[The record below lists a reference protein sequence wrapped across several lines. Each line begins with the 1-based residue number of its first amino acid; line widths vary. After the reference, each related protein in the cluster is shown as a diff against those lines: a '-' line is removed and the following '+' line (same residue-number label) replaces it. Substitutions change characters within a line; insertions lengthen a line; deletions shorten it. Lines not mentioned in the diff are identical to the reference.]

1 MTEHLKI
8 SAARK
13 FEYERVKKTNG
24 LTESEKYHILLQIIK
39 TANDKLDP
47 SSVMRII
54 MDNIQKLIP
63 CEAWSIL
70 VLTSEGQELEF
81 ERARGQAAGVL
92 TRSKLKVGE
101 GIAGWV
107 AQHQK
112 PLLVNRAQED
122 RRFNNNFDKKTKFHT
137 RSILC
142 APLISR
148 NRLLGVVE
156 LINKK
161 SKDASFI
168 QSDLKTLSTL
178 LGPISVSLHNALLY
192 REAQTLTLTD
202 DLTRLYNSRY
212 VFQWMA
218 GLIHRF
224 KKAKKPF
231 SIIFLDLDGF
241 KSVNDSYGHLVGG
254 RTLVEI
260 GKIIAKSVRKKD
272 KVARYGGDEFVVMIP
287 GAGESEAMGIAE
299 KVRMSI
305 QHYDFQ
311 SALQKEIHLS
321 ASFGVAVFPEHGDSV
336 TELIQKADQAMYR
349 VKYSGKNAVQM
360 AIST

>member
-1 MTEHLKI
+1 MTKHPKM
-8 SAARK
+8 SVARK
-13 FEYERVKKTNG
+13 FDFERLNRTNG
-24 LTESEKYHILLQIIK
+24 LTESKKYHILLQIIR

-47 SSVMRII
+47 SNVMRII

-70 VLTSEGQELEF
+70 LLTSEGQELEF

-92 TRSKLKVGE
+92 TRSRLKVGE

-107 AQHQK
+107 AQHKK
-112 PLLVNRAQED
+112 PLLVNHAQED
-122 RRFNNNFDKKTKFHT
+122 RRFNKSFDKKTKFHT

-161 SKDASFI
+161 SKDGRFSQA
-168 QSDLKTLSTL
+168 DLKTLSTL

-192 REAQTLTLTD
+192 REAQALTLTD

-218 GLIHRF
+218 TLINRF
-224 KKAKKPF
+224 KKTNKSF

-260 GKIIAKSVRKKD
+260 GKIIAKNVRKKD
-272 KVARYGGDEFVVMIP
+272 RVARYGGDEFVVILP
-287 GAGESEAMGIAE
+287 GAGESEAMVIAE
-299 KVRMSI
+299 KVRLAI

-349 VKYSGKNAVQM
+349 VKYSGKNAVQI
-360 AIST
+360 AV